1 MESKLSSFVDDINM
15 KLDNHYKKLEVKF
28 CQSDEDMD
36 SIQPLNEKTI
46 SSSSVASLIASLVA
60 EQKEREKREL
70 NLVLHN
76 VPESTASDSFTR
88 KQEDIAQINSI
99 LNEYVDVKP
108 TINNA
113 IRLGK
118 RDTNKHRLLK
128 IIVGLTQ
135 EKITVLR
142 NKLKLRKES
151 NPTSIKRIFITPNYT
166 PLKQKRIRPS
176 ECNLQK

>member
-1 MESKLSSFVDDINM
+1 METKLSSFIDDINV
-15 KLDNHYKKLEVKF
+15 KLDNHYKKLETKF
-28 CQSDEDMD
+28 CQSEEDMV

-46 SSSSVASLIASLVA
+46 SSNSVASLTASLVA
-60 EQKEREKREL
+60 EQKEHEKEL

-76 VPESTASDSFTR
+76 VPESTASGSSTR

-113 IRLGK
+113 IQLGK
-118 RDTNKHRLLK
+118 RDTNKHCLLK
-128 IIVGLTQ
+128 ITVGLTQ
-135 EKITVLR
+135 EKITVLC

-151 NPTSIKRIFITPNYT
+151 NPAHIKRFLSLQITHHSN
-166 PLKQKRIRPS
+166 KK
-176 ECNLQK
+176 E